1 MQTFY
6 THIRKNK
13 KTSLIFKFIF
23 VLGFLIIATAMA
35 EIIAGVITLYADPA
49 NEAELSI
56 DLWLGRLAGYL
67 FVGVIIYGS
76 YAWHKNLMKEGV
88 EYLFDRMGHV
98 NLQVIFDNLL
108 LERDKMSISLSN
120 YEYDIFRL
128 ITPESCK
135 VLSNI
140 VEEMAIAANVKR
152 PEIYVDLTNTRINAC
167 TMGLDRNE
175 AGISVSYGALTK
187 LTRDEMQ
194 GVIAHE
200 FSHICNGDTETNMKA
215 VAAISG
221 MTIIADIGTFIM
233 EAGSQARSINR
244 SVITDDEDQNKALF
258 VAFLICSIGC
268 VVLGAGIIGMIFG
281 EFMKRSI
288 SRSNEYIADA
298 TAVKYTRNPA
308 GLIGALLKIA
318 NEDHAFR
325 FGTSPYSHMYFAP
338 AYSEIFTTHP
348 SIENRIQA
356 LESIVGHGEVQET
369 ARKVYEELKRKP
381 PKEIL
386 DALHVIGGQSAQN
399 CDNIEL
405 NKAIV
410 AATVVAQTYDMNL
423 IPGESDDSGINS
435 ANFSNLAQATCA
447 LVRLVAQDDST
458 VTQLANTAPTNFKRE
473 LNRGRAIPTDDST
486 IFNVINKC
494 RAFYKLSAE
503 LVQTQARTLINNFI
517 KTEPQNL
524 GALALN
530 ILFTTEMVDANNKF
544 EEPVYKAMVPRLF
557 GFLLQQAQ
565 KVPSSDFLPIYT
577 KCLKEC
583 GLEYTDYIPFPLT
596 KLKMV
601 LTSFCELDLEHFRM
615 VTNAIDNIYPK
626 SEKHMFSMEAQV
638 IRALLESHCTDH
650 EATEYAIDTT
660 EAVIIKEQ
668 MRSVSDIMQ
677 EAGLEE
683 GQDRQTELEQ
693 KRTYDTFLKIMGML
707 VQEPDNL
714 TALSNIYDY
723 QRLSGAIAKLKHP
736 EVNTNFNMSEEDLN
750 KLIYSFKQSYDAIDI
765 VCKRAMHI
773 AFQRLFNLEPQNSK
787 LAYFSLVIDLREI
800 LNSNYVMP
808 EDTFANLCIG
818 LYNYLATNST
828 PTNEL
833 TRQDF
838 LNTACERASIPSQVY
853 KPVLIKSVFA
863 NLVELRTATREQ
875 KERFKL
881 GFNYIIKADND
892 ITADERFLNNII
904 SIVMC

>member
-13 KTSLIFKFIF
+13 KISFIFKFIF
-23 VLGFLIIATAMA
+23 VLGYLIIATVMA
-35 EIIAGVITLYADPA
+35 EIIAGIITIHADPA
-49 NEAELSI
+49 NAAELSR

-67 FVGVIIYGS
+67 FVGIIIYGS
-76 YAWHKNLMKEGV
+76 YVWHKNLMKKGV
-88 EYLFDRMGHV
+88 NSLFESMGHI

-108 LERDKMSISLSN
+108 LEKDKMSISLSD
-120 YEYDIFRL
+120 YQYDIFRL

-233 EAGSQARSINR
+233 ETRSQTSSAIIDS
-244 SVITDDEDQNKALF
+244 EDRKNALY
-258 VAFLICSIGC
+258 ASFLIGSIGC
-268 VVLGAGIIGMIFG
+268 VILGAGIIGMIFG
-281 EFMKRSI
+281 EFMKRSV

-318 NEDHAFR
+318 NETHAFR

-338 AYSEIFTTHP
+338 AFSEIFDTHP
-348 SIENRIQA
+348 SIKNRIQA

-381 PKEIL
+381 PKEIP

-405 NKAIV
+405 NKAIL

-473 LNRGRAIPTDDST
+473 LNRGRAVPTDDST

-503 LVQTQARTLINNFI
+503 LIQTQARTIINNLI

-557 GFLLQQAQ
+557 GFLLQQAT
-565 KVPSSDFLPIYT
+565 KVPDSDFLPIYT

-601 LTSFCELDLEHFRM
+601 LTSFCELDLKHFRM
-615 VTNAIDNIYPK
+615 VTNAIDTIYPK

-650 EATEYAIDTT
+650 EATEYAIDAS

-683 GQDRQTELEQ
+683 GQTRQTELEQ
-693 KRTYDTFLKIMGML
+693 KRTYNTFLKIMGML

-714 TALSNIYDY
+714 IALSNIYDH
-723 QRLSGAIAKLKHP
+723 QHLSKAIAELKHP
-736 EVNTNFNMSEEDLN
+736 KADTDFNMSEEDLN

-765 VCKRAMHI
+765 GCKRGMHI

-838 LNTACERASIPSQVY
+838 LNTACDRASIQPQPY
-853 KPVLIKSVFA
+853 KPVLIKSIFA
-863 NLVELRTATREQ
+863 NLLELRTATREQ
-875 KERFKL
+875 KERFKQ

-904 SIVMC
+904 SIVIC